1 MAILLDLIIVAIV
14 LISVIITVK
23 KGFVKSVGLIASF
36 LIAIFAAVTL
46 SGPISNFV
54 YDKIIEPGVVATV
67 ESSIT
72 ESIKNTEDS
81 ISKSVWDSLP
91 KFVKNS
97 ENVSEADFKIDIADV
112 DTAHSAAVKLSQNTV
127 KPIAVSFVKVIA
139 SLLLFVGL
147 TFICKFLVKLIS
159 GIFSISV
166 VGKFNRFLGGILGI
180 VNGTVYA
187 IIFILLTKFLISL
200 TGGFFIFTNASVSST
215 YIFKFLLDLLPGI
228 F

>member
-1 MAILLDLIIVAIV
+1 MAIVLDLIIVAII
-14 LISVIITVK
+14 LISVIITAQ

-54 YDKIIEPGVVATV
+54 YEKIIEPGVVATV
-67 ESSIT
+67 ENSIT
-72 ESIKNTEDS
+72 DSIHKTEEG
-81 ISKSVWDSLP
+81 ISKSVWESLP
-91 KFVKNS
+91 NFVKNS
-97 ENVSEADFKIDIADV
+97 DNVNENDFKIDIANI
-112 DTAHSAAVKLSQNTV
+112 DTAHSVAVKLSQNTV

-139 SLLLFVGL
+139 SLLLFIGL